1 MNNHIIGPDSAWCE
15 RRPTKMAHEMVAT
28 PVRDYPDF
36 PCSMQ
41 DESGNTYSCPN
52 ASTFESWEQ
61 SGMTVVKP
69 KKAASK
75 KGKK

>member
-28 PVRDYPDF
+28 PIRDYPDF

-41 DESGNTYSCPN
+41 DEDGNVFDCPN
-52 ASTFESWEQ
+52 ASTFEAWQQ

-69 KKAASK
+69 KKAAKKKASK
-75 KGKK
+75 